1 MASWGDD
8 PPART
13 ATRPAARPAPG
24 AIAWLDGPP
33 GSGYRL
39 EVITDPGGAY
49 PECGYTVRLT
59 GGPLPVFKFRLHF
72 PADTTALR
80 EFAAQIFTSTP
91 PAPPRGM

>member
-1 MASWGDD
+1 MTSWGDAGGA
-8 PPART
+8 ART
-13 ATRPAARPAPG
+13 ARPADRPAPD

-39 EVITDPGGAY
+39 EVIADPGGAY
-49 PECGYTVRLT
+49 PECEWTVRLT
-59 GGPLPVFKFRLHF
+59 GGRRIVKLRLHF

-91 PAPPRGM
+91 PPGARP